1 MPTSKQAKKR
11 VRQNE
16 KRRLRH
22 KARRTEVK
30 TLTKKVVAALTEK
43 KDAKDAEAQFKALQ
57 KKLDKAAGAHTLHP
71 NTVARQKSRLQR
83 KLNKLKKGGAP
94 AAPASPAA
102 KTS

>member
-22 KARRTEVK
+22 KARHTEVK
-30 TLTKKVVAALTEK
+30 TLTKKVLTALTEK
-43 KDAKDAEAQFKALQ
+43 KDAKDSEIQLRTLQ

-83 KLNKLKKGGAP
+83 KLNKLKKGGTP
-94 AAPASPAA
+94 AAPASPST